1 MCPSKPFQT
10 SNHERRNLFSNKYQ
24 TNDIEIG
31 LKLKPIPT
39 DGWMFP
45 VRKSVSV
52 GVSEVFT
59 VLIEVTIKK
68 GSISFASEKVW
79 I

>member
-10 SNHERRNLFSNKYQ
+10 SNHERRNLFINYQ
-24 TNDIEIG
+24 TIDIEIG

-39 DGWMFP
+39 DGWMLP

-59 VLIEVTIKK
+59 VLIEVTSRR
-68 GSISFASEKVW
+68 GSI
-79 I
+79 